1 MSGSAVGVQAKIR
14 ALVPQA
20 IYTHCYN
27 HKLNLIVVDSVKNI
41 PLVGEFFT
49 VLQQLYV
56 FVSGSAIH
64 PVFLDMQTSNAKLEL
79 KSLSE
84 TRWSCQHAS
93 CLAVQQTLP
102 AILQLWSTSLWL
114 ITAVQSDPCRRLLF

>member
-1 MSGSAVGVQAKIR
+1 MSGSAAGVQAKIR

-27 HKLNLIVVDSVKNI
+27 HELNLIVVDYVKNI
-41 PLVGEFFT
+41 PLVGEFFA
-49 VLQQLYV
+49 VLQQLCV

-64 PVFLDMQTSNAKLEL
+64 PVILDMQTSNAKLKL

-84 TRWSCQHAS
+84 TR
-93 CLAVQQTLP
+93 
-102 AILQLWSTSLWL
+102 
-114 ITAVQSDPCRRLLF
+114 